1 MCLEAADDVVLCP
14 LFSLAAYL
22 FWRFDVDGD
31 SIPNFLDR
39 SEWYT
44 AAVFTGATA
53 GSRYTESAQYG
64 SVRALHKRAGIAGKV
79 VHGARVS
86 ASQEDARNRCVGATA
101 FFLAGTLYVDTQREG
116 ESDFS
121 SS

>member
-1 MCLEAADDVVLCP
+1 MCLEGIDVSLCP

-39 SEWYT
+39 TDWYT
-44 AAVFTGATA
+44 ARVFTGARGGT
-53 GSRYTESAQYG
+53 RYTEAAQYG
-64 SVRALHKRAGIAGKV
+64 SVRALHDKVGILGKV

-86 ASQEDARNRCVGATA
+86 ASQEDARNRCARVYVTA
-101 FFLAGTLYVDTQREG
+101 
-116 ESDFS
+116 S
-121 SS
+121 SLERKAAQVH

>member
-1 MCLEAADDVVLCP
+1 MCLEALDATLCP

-39 SEWYT
+39 TEWY
-44 AAVFTGATA
+44 ASAVFTGAKDGTP
-53 GSRYTESAQYG
+53 YTESAQYG
-64 SVRALHKRAGIAGKV
+64 SVRALHKAGGVWGKV

-86 ASQEDARNRCVGATA
+86 ASQEDARNRCIFVRMCAC
-101 FFLAGTLYVDTQREG
+101 LP
-116 ESDFS
+116 
-121 SS
+121 